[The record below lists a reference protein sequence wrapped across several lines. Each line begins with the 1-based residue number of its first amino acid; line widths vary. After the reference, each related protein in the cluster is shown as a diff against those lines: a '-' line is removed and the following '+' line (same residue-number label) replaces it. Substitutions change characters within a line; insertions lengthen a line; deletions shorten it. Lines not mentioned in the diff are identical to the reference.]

1 MANLEQ
7 WVRDRL
13 HEILGL
19 SDKYVAQFMINLA
32 QKSSAP
38 EDLVARL
45 QQTDTIDID
54 QRVTAFAQELYNK
67 VPKKQVVEKPS
78 RAIERQVIEMERKN
92 RTYTLLEDSDSDAEV
107 SKEEG
112 GKKKKKKSKEK
123 DRGKKRKHL
132 RQKRDESPLS
142 SDDDGKNRKSS
153 SHEAKK
159 SRKDDDEEEEWEKEE
174 KERLQDLEERDAF
187 AERVKQRDKEKMRHI
202 LKRNDKKAYEEAQ
215 KRLKMAQEDQRSML
229 PELRKQSRRDY
240 LTKREQ
246 EKLEDLEAEI
256 KDEEYLFSGDVLTE
270 KERKDL
276 EYKKQIRDLARDYK
290 KAGAKEKEERKN
302 RYYMPEEIRNKNI
315 PQKDMELE
323 FDEGPKEGG
332 GEQGRWEEAR
342 VATATLQFGAKE
354 ERERRIKEEKEKYQ
368 LVLEE
373 DEMINFVST
382 AITMKGTHTKK
393 DKEPELSQAKQ
404 QKQSIQEVR
413 RSLPIFPYRED
424 LLAAIRD
431 HQILIIE
438 GETGSGKTTQ
448 IPQYLLEDG
457 YTKGG
462 MKVGCTQP
470 RRVAAMSV
478 AARVAQELA
487 VKLGNE
493 VGYSI
498 RFEDCTSKRTV
509 LKYMTDGMLLREF
522 LTEPEL
528 ASYSAIIIDE
538 AHERTLHTDILFG
551 LIKDIARFRP
561 DLKVLVASATL
572 DTERF
577 SCFFDNAPVFRIPGR
592 RFPVNIYYT
601 KAPEADYLEACV
613 VSVLQIHVTQAPGDV
628 LVFLTGQ
635 EEIEACCDLLQERCR
650 RFGSKI
656 SELIVLPI
664 YANLPSDMQAKI
676 FNPTPPG
683 ARKVV
688 VATNIAE
695 TSLTIDGIIY
705 VIDPGFCK
713 QKSYNARTGME
724 SLIVT
729 PCSRA
734 SANQRAGR
742 AGRVAAGKCFRLYT
756 AWAYKHEM
764 EETTVPEIQTTKLGN
779 VVLLLKSLATLLP
792 KRTSDSFNLRTA
804 VITNLLKRNIK
815 KKRKEDR
822 DMIGVAAV
830 VPARSEPRR
839 KVVPGAMKEQPS
851 SASGNTR
858 KHAADSSSPAQER
871 ASAATPRPLVPPRAS
886 LQGFQES
893 SSPFHESFALPQGFH
908 VHSTPPQGF
917 HERSAPPQSFRKRAA
932 IIWGSRGRSA
942 LPQEIC
948 VPLQGFRESSFP
960 LQGFRDSSPLNHLGE
975 LTKLGRRMAELPT
988 DPMLSKMI
996 LASEQYKC
1004 SEEVLT
1010 IAAMLS
1016 VNNSIFYW
1024 PKNKVV
1030 HADNARMNFVVPGGD
1045 HLMLLN
1051 VYSQWVESGYS
1062 RQWCFKRFIQL
1073 RSMRRARDVRKQLEQ
1088 LMERIEVELC
1098 SADGDNIC
1106 IRKAVTAGY
1115 FYHAARLSKGDY
1127 KTVKHQQ
1134 TVYVHPNSSL
1144 FEKQPRWIIYHKL
1157 VFTTK
1162 EFLREVIEIDSSWL
1176 LEVAPH
1182 YYKGK
1187 ELEDGS
1193 SKKMPQNRAKL
1204 GRSWVD

>member
-7 WVRDRL
+7 WVNDRL
-13 HEILGL
+13 HDILGL
-19 SDKYVAQFMINLA
+19 SDRYVSQFMIGTA
-32 QKSSAP
+32 RKASSS
-38 EDLVARL
+38 EDFVTRL
-45 QQTDTIDID
+45 QQTGTIDID
-54 QRVTAFAQELYNK
+54 QSVIAFAQELFDK
-67 VPKKQVVEKPS
+67 IPRKQVVEKPA
-78 RAIERQVIEMERKN
+78 RAIERQAIEMDRKN
-92 RTYTLLEDSDSDAEV
+92 RTYTLLEDSDSDGDAV
-107 SKEEG
+107 RDKQKG
-112 GKKKKKKSKEK
+112 KKKSKDK
-123 DRGKKRKHL
+123 DRGNKRKHI
-132 RQKRDESPLS
+132 RQKKESE
-142 SDDDGKNRKSS
+142 SS
-153 SHEAKK
+153 SEEEVPKRSNSDHKSVKK
-159 SRKDDDEEEEWEKEE
+159 EEEEEEWETEE
-174 KERLQDLEERDAF
+174 RERLQDIEERDAF
-187 AERVKQRDKEKMRHI
+187 AERVKLRDKDKT
-202 LKRNDKKAYEEAQ
+202 RNIAERTDKKAYEEAQ
-215 KRLKMAQEDQRSML
+215 KRLKMAEEDQKNIL
-229 PELRKQSRRDY
+229 PELRKRSRWDY
-240 LTKREQ
+240 LKKREA

-256 KDEEYLFSGDVLTE
+256 ADEEYLFTTDELTE
-270 KERKDL
+270 RERKEL
-276 EYKKQIRDLARDYK
+276 EYKRTLRDLAKDYK
-290 KAGAKEKEERKN
+290 KAGAKEHEERKN
-302 RYYMPEEIRNKNI
+302 RYYMPEENRSKEV
-315 PQKDMELE
+315 PQRDLELEETPMEL
-323 FDEGPKEGG
+323 G
-332 GEQGRWEEAR
+332 GEQGRWEEER
-342 VATATLQFGAKE
+342 LKTASLSFGARK
-354 ERERRIKEEKEKYQ
+354 EREQGMRQEQEKYQ
-368 LVLEE
+368 LILEE

-382 AITMKGTHTKK
+382 AITMKGTRTEQ
-393 DKEPELSQAKQ
+393 DQEAPALSQAEMK
-404 QKQSIQEVR
+404 KQSMQEVR

-424 LLAAIRD
+424 LLAAIHE
-431 HQILIIE
+431 HQILVIE

-462 MKVGCTQP
+462 MKIGCTQP

-478 AARVAQELA
+478 AARVAQEMS

-498 RFEDCTSKRTV
+498 RFEDCTSERTV

-522 LTEPEL
+522 LTEPDL
-528 ASYSAIIIDE
+528 ASYSVIIIDE

-577 SCFFDNAPVFRIPGR
+577 SCFFDDAPVFRIPGR
-592 RFPVNIYYT
+592 RFPVDIFYT

-635 EEIEACCDLLQERCR
+635 EEIEACCELLQERCR
-650 RFGSKI
+650 RLGSKI
-656 SELIVLPI
+656 AELLVLPI

-756 AWAYKHEM
+756 AWAFKHEM
-764 EETTVPEIQTTKLGN
+764 EETTVPEIQRTNLGN
-779 VVLLLKSLATLLP
+779 VVLLLKSLGINDLIHFDFMDPPPHETLVLA
-792 KRTSDSFNLRTA
+792 LEQLYA
-804 VITNLLKRNIK
+804 L
-815 KKRKEDR
+815 
-822 DMIGVAAV
+822 
-830 VPARSEPRR
+830 
-839 KVVPGAMKEQPS
+839 GA
-851 SASGNTR
+851 
-858 KHAADSSSPAQER
+858 
-871 ASAATPRPLVPPRAS
+871 
-886 LQGFQES
+886 
-893 SSPFHESFALPQGFH
+893 
-908 VHSTPPQGF
+908 
-917 HERSAPPQSFRKRAA
+917 
-932 IIWGSRGRSA
+932 
-942 LPQEIC
+942 
-948 VPLQGFRESSFP
+948 
-960 LQGFRDSSPLNHLGE
+960 LNHLGE
-975 LTKLGRRMAELPT
+975 LTKLGRRMAELPV

-1004 SEEVLT
+1004 SEEVLS

-1016 VNNSIFYW
+1016 VNNSIFYR
-1024 PKNKVV
+1024 PKDKVV

-1045 HLMLLN
+1045 HLVLLN
-1051 VYSQWVESGYS
+1051 VYTQWVESGYS
-1062 RQWCFKRFIQL
+1062 TQWCYENFIQF
-1073 RSMRRARDVRKQLEQ
+1073 RSMRRARDVRDQLEG
-1088 LMERIEVELC
+1088 LMDRIEVEVV
-1098 SADGDNIC
+1098 SSQGDSVP

-1115 FYHAARLSKGDY
+1115 FYHTARLSKGGY

-1144 FEKQPRWIIYHKL
+1144 FEEQPRWLIYHEL

-1162 EFLREVIEIDSSWL
+1162 EFMRQVIEIESGWL

-1182 YYKGK
+1182 YYKSK
-1187 ELEDGS
+1187 ELEDSS
-1193 SKKMPQNRAKL
+1193 SKKMPRKQGKTKEEL
-1204 GRSWVD
+1204 G